1 MNNFKVLPAI
11 FLFFISVESFC
22 QLPLFDKQMQISF
35 DEKQGQ
41 FVALDTKLVNEKG
54 DTVLLKDVLD
64 KPAILNLVYYEC
76 AGTCS
81 PLMFGV
87 SHFIDEMDLVAGKD
101 YEVITISFDP
111 TEKIDLGIKKKE
123 AYISTMK
130 NKDAAKDWH
139 FFVSELMLQY
149 PRRKPKIQQYGSH
162 TKQFR
167 ARSSRQTHKYMCLNI

>member
-11 FLFFISVESFC
+11 FLFFISVESLC
-22 QLPLFDKQMQISF
+22 QLPLFDKQMQVSF

-87 SHFIDEMDLVAGKD
+87 
-101 YEVITISFDP
+101 
-111 TEKIDLGIKKKE
+111 
-123 AYISTMK
+123 
-130 NKDAAKDWH
+130 
-139 FFVSELMLQY
+139 
-149 PRRKPKIQQYGSH
+149 
-162 TKQFR
+162 
-167 ARSSRQTHKYMCLNI
+167 